1 MSCLEMIHLKD
12 KLEVSENMKD
22 TEGNSESFN
31 VDLILSFPTKNAT
44 GEMILLAPYSAFSET
59 TMVVVVM
66 VGAGEPCY
74 NLGRVEV

>member
-44 GEMILLAPYSAFSET
+44 GEMIQVCKL
-59 TMVVVVM
+59 
-66 VGAGEPCY
+66 
-74 NLGRVEV
+74 N